1 MNPSTKSTYTVS
13 LVKGIFLLMQQVHET
28 TKDSYFVTC
37 TIFLMEIYLMKFT
50 VGLKV
55 VVWPHECYP
64 YE

>member
-1 MNPSTKSTYTVS
+1 
-13 LVKGIFLLMQQVHET
+13 MQQVHET